1 MRKNTSIRT
10 KILVGVVLV
19 NLLGIIVTMVYLHE
33 SYGKGVDESATNT
46 VRMSAA
52 AWEQIQG
59 DQKVDAATSPLA
71 VASLLDRMSKVTGAE
86 YVFLL
91 DKESADGKK
100 YAAAR
105 EAAKLP
111 NNWSEG
117 GTYVTV
123 AATDDDAAARV
134 DFNVPA
140 TSVPEIGKA
149 VGVEN
154 GACAKTCHNG
164 ITGDGDYWGVAW
176 SDDSKSRAH
185 AVFPVYNQANQ
196 PVGVI
201 YAIENVTSQANAARS
216 SMLRTFFVIAATLLV
231 STLFIGGMIDTLVFK
246 RLRRMMGAMEDVSIR
261 VVGGDFDAHFEPDG
275 TGDEI
280 GHFEAFFARTM
291 DVMTSA
297 LKALSQGRAA

>member
-19 NLLGIIVTMVYLHE
+19 NMLGIIVTMVYLHQA
-33 SYGKGVDESATNT
+33 YGTGVDESATHT
-46 VRMSAA
+46 VAMSAA

-59 DQKVDAATSPLA
+59 GKRVDPVADPAGIAGVLSGMQKI
-71 VASLLDRMSKVTGAE
+71 TGAN

-91 DKESADGKK
+91 DKQTADEKAYG
-100 YAAAR
+100 AAR
-105 EAAKLP
+105 EAANLP

-117 GTYVTV
+117 DTYATV
-123 AATDDDAAARV
+123 AATDENAAARV
-134 DFNVPA
+134 TFNVP
-140 TSVPEIGKA
+140 SGDVPEIGKG

-154 GACAKTCHNG
+154 GACAETCHNG
-164 ITGDGDYWGVAW
+164 ITGEGDYWGVAW
-176 SDDSKSRAH
+176 SDDSRSRSH
-185 AVFPVYNQANQ
+185 GVFPVLNESNQ
-196 PVGVI
+196 PIGVI
-201 YAIENVTSQANAARS
+201 YAIEDVSRQANAARG
-216 SMLRTFFVIAATLLV
+216 SMLRTFVVIAATLLI